1 MSELDLL
8 IQEIKLKER
17 ESQIVKESS
26 KLEEFKLECTFD
38 KAMTSELVMSKF
50 DGFFVQDI

>member
-1 MSELDLL
+1 MMSELDLL

-38 KAMTSELVMSKF
+38 QAMTSELVISKF
-50 DGFFVQDI
+50 DGFFV